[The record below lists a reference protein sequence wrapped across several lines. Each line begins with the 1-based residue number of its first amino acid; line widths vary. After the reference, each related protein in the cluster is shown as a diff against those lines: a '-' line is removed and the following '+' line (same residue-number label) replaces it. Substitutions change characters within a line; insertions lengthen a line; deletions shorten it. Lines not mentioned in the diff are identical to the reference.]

1 MRARTWLRNVA
12 AGAFNGEP
20 AAIEAFRQSV
30 VAVVPEAR
38 TTEDVVA
45 RRRRRRRL
53 EDADEAAEVE
63 FLVVVDEVADDG
75 AASASAAGEV
85 FDSVMALLEASLDD
99 ATLQAALV
107 GAAED
112 SGSAALADVEVDVE
126 ASRAALED
134 ASYTFSI
141 ATRPPTLAPTNDDGD
156 DDSLVLGAG
165 LILGAGLVVRV
176 GALVVAFLV
185 LALVVVV
192 IVRCTSTS
200 KRGERPSA
208 AFEMGSAFPMPAS
221 PVGAWKGK
229 ERDSEMI

>member
-1 MRARTWLRNVA
+1 M
-12 AGAFNGEP
+12 P
-20 AAIEAFRQSV
+20 Q
-30 VAVVPEAR
+30 AR

-45 RRRRRRRL
+45 RTRRRRRL
-53 EDADEAAEVE
+53 EDAEETAEVE
-63 FLVVVDEVADDG
+63 FLIVVDEVVADDG

-85 FDSVMALLEASLDD
+85 FDSVMALLDASLDD
-99 ATLQAALV
+99 STLQAALV

-126 ASRAALED
+126 ASQAALED

-141 ATRPPTLAPTNDDGD
+141 ATRPPTLAPTNDGD

-165 LILGAGLVVRV
+165 LILGAGLVVKV

>member
-1 MRARTWLRNVA
+1 M
-12 AGAFNGEP
+12 
-20 AAIEAFRQSV
+20 
-30 VAVVPEAR
+30 PEAR

-85 FDSVMALLEASLDD
+85 FDSVMALLDASLDD

-112 SGSAALADVEVDVE
+112 SGSAALADVEIDVE

-141 ATRPPTLAPTNDDGD
+141 ATEPPTLAPTNDDGD

-165 LILGAGLVVRV
+165 LILGAGLVVKV
-176 GALVVAFLV
+176 GALVAFFLV
-185 LALVVVV
+185 LVFVVVV

-200 KRGERPSA
+200 KRGDAGRSSA
-208 AFEMGSAFPMPAS
+208 EFEMGSAYPMPAS
-221 PVGAWKGK
+221 PVGAWKEK